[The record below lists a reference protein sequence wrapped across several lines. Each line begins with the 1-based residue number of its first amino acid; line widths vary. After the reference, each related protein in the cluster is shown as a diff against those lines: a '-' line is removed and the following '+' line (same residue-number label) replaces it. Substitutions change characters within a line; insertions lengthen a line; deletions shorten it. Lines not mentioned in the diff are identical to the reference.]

1 MHDNYAVYV
10 DRVVKKYGQKEI
22 LSGLSMKVER
32 GVIYGLL
39 GSSGCGKTT
48 LLNSIVG
55 RNKIDGGEVWVL
67 GGKPGQPGSGVPGPR
82 VGYMPQNIAL
92 VGEFTVQD
100 AIYYFGRIFLMD
112 EDVIATRYRE
122 LHKLLEL
129 PPNDRY
135 LKNCSGGQQRRVSLA
150 VALVHNPELVI
161 MDEPTVGM
169 DAVLRERIWNHLVKI
184 TREGTS
190 VIVTTHYIEE
200 CRQANKIALMRD
212 GILLTEESPTRLLTL
227 FNSETLEQV
236 FLQLS
241 QQQEAGNLTGLPE
254 LIEEVQNIR
263 LQQNGGSVSN
273 TSINEI
279 VRQSTEVLTK
289 KQILKTKD
297 ALSRTRMKALLDKN
311 WKQFYRNVTGVLFL
325 LTFPILTVV
334 IFMGVVG
341 GDALDTPLGIVNNE
355 AMTITCPNFSKNGTA
370 FVGADRYC
378 HFKNLS
384 CRFLTYLDDPMIKKI
399 QFNNLEEAKD
409 AVVHGKIIGAM
420 YMDSNFTS
428 YLNERI
434 ENGRYADSETLSLSE
449 IKVWMD
455 MSNRQIGAALKYKL
469 LNLYSKFQNE
479 LFDDCQYTHGNM
491 PLKFDFFYGR
501 NDEPFILFMIPA
513 CLITIMFFMGSMMT
527 SQIIIT
533 ERHEG
538 IWDRSIVAG
547 VTSLEITL
555 THIVLQ
561 ASVCVIQT
569 IEALF
574 VAYLYYK
581 HEFMGNMVLMFFL
594 IYLSGICGISYGFW
608 ISVVSVNHLVAN
620 LVITGMFFPMMSLC
634 GLMWPIEG
642 MPLALRF
649 ISKCT
654 PVTIPIESFR
664 NVFKKGW
671 TLDNF
676 EVYNGICVALFWTL
690 FFAVLSVI
698 TIKRKR

>member
-10 DRVVKKYGQKEI
+10 DRVVKKYGQKAI
-22 LSGLSMKVER
+22 LSGISMKVER

-48 LLNSIVG
+48 LLDSIVG

-67 GGKPGQPGSGVPGPR
+67 GGKPGEPGSGIPGPR

-100 AIYYFGRIFLMD
+100 AVYYFGRIFCMD
-112 EDVIATRYRE
+112 ENDIATSYKK

-129 PPNDRY
+129 PPDDRY

-150 VALVHNPELVI
+150 VALVHHPELVI

-169 DAVLRERIWNHLVKI
+169 DAVLRERIWNHLVQI

-227 FNSETLEQV
+227 FNSETLEEV

-241 QQQEAGNLTGLPE
+241 KQQEEGRLTGLPE
-254 LIEEVQNIR
+254 LIEDA
-263 LQQNGGSVSN
+263 QNGRQNYDIVSN

-279 VRQSTEVLTK
+279 VRESTEVLTK
-289 KQILKTKD
+289 KAILKTKG
-297 ALSRTRMKALLDKN
+297 ALSRSRMKALLDKN

-325 LTFPILTVV
+325 LTFPILEVI

-370 FVGADRYC
+370 FVGADRSC
-378 HFKNLS
+378 HFRNLS

-399 QFNNLEEAKD
+399 QFNSLEQAKD
-409 AVVHGKIIGAM
+409 AVVHGQIVGAM
-420 YMDSNFTS
+420 YMDYNFTS
-428 YLNERI
+428 NLKERI
-434 ENGRYADSETLSLSE
+434 ENGSDADSETISLSE

-469 LNLYSKFQNE
+469 LNLYSKFQSE
-479 LFDDCQYTHGNM
+479 LFDDCQYTHGFGNM
-491 PLKFDFFYGR
+491 PLRFDFFYGQ

-513 CLITIMFFMGSMMT
+513 CLVTIMFFMGSMMT

-533 ERHEG
+533 ERHDG
-538 IWDRSIVAG
+538 VWDRSIVAG

-555 THIVLQ
+555 THILLQ
-561 ASVCVIQT
+561 ASVCVIQAA
-569 IEALF
+569 EALF

-581 HEFMGNMVLMFFL
+581 HAFMGNLVLMFAL

-642 MPLALRF
+642 MPPALRF

-671 TLDNF
+671 SLENF
-676 EVYNGICVALFWTL
+676 EVYNGVCVALIWTL
-690 FFAVLSVI
+690 FFASLSVI
-698 TIKRKR
+698 MIKRKR

>member
-1 MHDNYAVYV
+1 MAKCKKTMHDNYAVYV

-22 LSGLSMKVER
+22 LSGISMKVER

-67 GGKPGQPGSGVPGPR
+67 GGKPGEPGSGIPGPR
-82 VGYMPQNIAL
+82 VGYMPQ
-92 VGEFTVQD
+92 
-100 AIYYFGRIFLMD
+100 
-112 EDVIATRYRE
+112 
-122 LHKLLEL
+122 
-129 PPNDRY
+129 
-135 LKNCSGGQQRRVSLA
+135 
-150 VALVHNPELVI
+150 
-161 MDEPTVGM
+161 
-169 DAVLRERIWNHLVKI
+169 
-184 TREGTS
+184 
-190 VIVTTHYIEE
+190 
-200 CRQANKIALMRD
+200 IALMRD

-227 FNSETLEQV
+227 FNSETLEEV

-241 QQQEAGNLTGLPE
+241 KQQEEGRLTGLPE
-254 LIEEVQNIR
+254 LIEDAQNG
-263 LQQNGGSVSN
+263 QQNFDILSN

-279 VRQSTEVLTK
+279 VRESTEVLTK
-289 KQILKTKD
+289 KAILKTKG
-297 ALSRTRMKALLDKN
+297 ALSRSRMKALLDKN

-325 LTFPILTVV
+325 LTFPILEVI

-370 FVGADRYC
+370 FVAADRSC

-384 CRFLTYLDDPMIKKI
+384 CRFLAYLDDPMIKKI
-399 QFNNLEEAKD
+399 QYNSLEKAKD
-409 AVVHGKIIGAM
+409 AVVHGQIVGAM
-420 YMDSNFTS
+420 YMDFNFTS
-428 YLNERI
+428 NLKERI
-434 ENGRYADSETLSLSE
+434 ENGRDADSETISLSE

-455 MSNRQIGAALKYKL
+455 MS
-469 LNLYSKFQNE
+469 SK
-479 LFDDCQYTHGNM
+479 T
-491 PLKFDFFYGR
+491 
-501 NDEPFILFMIPA
+501 
-513 CLITIMFFMGSMMT
+513 MFFMGSMMT

-533 ERHEG
+533 DRHDG
-538 IWDRSIVAG
+538 VWDRSIVAG

-561 ASVCVIQT
+561 ASVCVIQAA
-569 IEALF
+569 EALF

-581 HEFMGNMVLMFFL
+581 HAFMGNLVLMYAL

-642 MPLALRF
+642 MPPALRF

-671 TLDNF
+671 SLENF
-676 EVYNGICVALFWTL
+676 EVYNGVCVALIWTYGLLGASGCGKTTLLKAVVGTSKIDSGEINVLGQLISEGNSEFPVAKLGYMPQVREL
-690 FFAVLSVI
+690 FNI
-698 TIKRKR
+698 IE